1 MKTLCLASLLICSLA
16 FSYNASAITYSV
28 LGPCAPESIY
38 AGSIKVDLDESVG
51 STTLEIFEAQ
61 KIPYNGSEIG
71 MSSILNTP
79 VGDEAIEILSDSKM
93 RAYGWC
99 FSINGNIPDALS
111 NEVYFT
117 KQNDHLSWFYAYSTY
132 DQGVWTDYCVPSY
145 KIKAPQF
152 CKKP

>member
-1 MKTLCLASLLICSLA
+1 MKTLTLSAILLFCLA
-16 FSYNASAITYSV
+16 FSYKVSAVTYSV
-28 LGPCAPESIY
+28 IGPCAPESIY
-38 AGSIKVDLDESVG
+38 SGSFKTDLEESVG
-51 STTLEIFEAQ
+51 ATSLNIFDAE
-61 KIPYNGSEIG
+61 KITYIGSESG
-71 MSSILNTP
+71 MSSILDTP
-79 VGDEAIEILSDSKM
+79 VGDEAIEILSDTKM

-99 FSINGNIPDALS
+99 FSINGAIPDALS

-117 KQNDHLSWFYAYSTY
+117 KQNDHLSWFYAFSTY